1 MEGGNGK
8 SEKYLGQTFEKCSE
22 GKILIGRFYF
32 NILYL
37 KEEYYV

>member
-8 SEKYLGQTFEKCSE
+8 SKKCPGQTFEKCSE

-32 NILYL
+32 NILI
-37 KEEYYV
+37 